1 MCGDSQGRAGAL
13 LFDGHP
19 VVANEDDVTILERRG
34 RRQNST
40 VELDPVVAGEIFQQQ
55 GTLASHQPRV
65 APRDVLLAQA
75 DGVAFL
81 SADRDLVADQRDN
94 NGLAFV
100 ILDEE
105 FLHGSTDASPK
116 TTLAAALSGIKRWRY
131 RGSVT

>member
-1 MCGDSQGRAGAL
+1 MRSGSQDRAGTL

-19 VVANEDDVTILERRG
+19 VVANEDDITILEWRG

-40 VELDPVVAGEIFQQQ
+40 VELGSVVAGEIFQQQ
-55 GTLASHQPRV
+55 GTLSSHQARV

-105 FLHGSTDASPK
+105 FLHGSTGASPE
-116 TTLAAALSGIKRWRY
+116 TTLAAASGGIKRALR
-131 RGSVT
+131 